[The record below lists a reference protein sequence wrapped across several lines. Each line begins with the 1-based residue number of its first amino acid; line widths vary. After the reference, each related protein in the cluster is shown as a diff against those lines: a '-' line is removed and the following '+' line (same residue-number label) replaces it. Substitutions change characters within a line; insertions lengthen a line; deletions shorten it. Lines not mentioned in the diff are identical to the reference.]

1 MPFFEYRGIQVFYTA
16 EGSGPPVILLHGN
29 TAAGAMLRPLV
40 PLYARFRTVIV
51 PDLPGCGL
59 SERYAPWPADLWYD
73 WGEATE
79 CLRACLGFARTD
91 VIGTS
96 GGALA
101 ALNWALEHPGSVGAV
116 IADSF
121 EGLRADPDITRTIF
135 SGRESAKRS
144 AGFREYMRRMHGDDW
159 ESVIDADTDAVAR
172 HAAEIGAFF
181 HRPLGELRVPLLAT
195 GSREDSMFPAG
206 HYERLFEEVRGLSG
220 MVRTHIFERGDHPA
234 MLSSAEE
241 FASLA
246 EAFLAGHGI
255 GTAGP

>member
-1 MPFFEYRGIQVFYTA
+1 M
-16 EGSGPPVILLHGN
+16 
-29 TAAGAMLRPLV
+29 
-40 PLYARFRTVIV
+40 
-51 PDLPGCGL
+51 
-59 SERYAPWPADLWYD
+59 
-73 WGEATE
+73 
-79 CLRACLGFARTD
+79 
-91 VIGTS
+91 
-96 GGALA
+96 A
-101 ALNWALEHPGSVGAV
+101 ALNWALEHPGSAGAV

-144 AGFREYMRRMHGDDW
+144 AGFREYLRRMHGDDW

-172 HAAEIGAFF
+172 HAAEIGAFV

-206 HYERLFEEVRGLSG
+206 HYERLFEEMRGMSG
-220 MVRTHIFERGDHPA
+220 MVRTHIFEHGDHPA

-241 FASLA
+241 FASLT

-255 GTAGP
+255 GTADP